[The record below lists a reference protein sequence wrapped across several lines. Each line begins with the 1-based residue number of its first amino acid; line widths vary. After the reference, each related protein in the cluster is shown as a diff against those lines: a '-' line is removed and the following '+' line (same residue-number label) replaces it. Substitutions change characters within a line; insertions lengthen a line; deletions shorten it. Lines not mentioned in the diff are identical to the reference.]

1 MIEASGKRRDASG
14 PDVVIFGLSTKGA
27 IMERDGL
34 DVISGTFATRPTRR
48 GALRRIAALISA
60 AMLLASAVVVGQVP
74 AVAQQ
79 TTPVASGITG
89 VTVETLGRGP
99 SSAAPGY
106 TLLLSRLTFGPGG
119 SIALHTHPGDA
130 VFAVA
135 SGSIM
140 WTTGDGTPLLTRA
153 DAAAAIAAGTPT
165 PPQPL
170 AAGQEVALETGD
182 AVFYDGQASH
192 SVRNDG
198 AEDAT
203 VLYSGLRASD
213 QPGITFLAETSTP

>member
-1 MIEASGKRRDASG
+1 MRPSI
-14 PDVVIFGLSTKGA
+14 VLLS
-27 IMERDGL
+27 
-34 DVISGTFATRPTRR
+34 AT
-48 GALRRIAALISA
+48 L
-60 AMLLASAVVVGQVP
+60 LLASITFASHVEV
-74 AVAQQ
+74 VAQQ
-79 TTPVASGITG
+79 TTPVTSGITD
-89 VTVETLGRGP
+89 VTVETLGRGT

-106 TLLLSRLTFGPGG
+106 TLLLSRLTFSPGG

-135 SGSIM
+135 SGRIM

-182 AVFYDGQASH
+182 AVFYDGQTSH

-198 AEDAT
+198 TEDAT